1 MSMLGLPH
9 NLECSTRNERSD
21 YLELSCKS
29 KRLSF
34 FFLIGELGELVKVD
48 ERLRGGASAAGE
60 EERERLMRDECVH
73 AKVERVEFA
82 GSDDEEV

>member
-1 MSMLGLPH
+1 
-9 NLECSTRNERSD
+9 
-21 YLELSCKS
+21 
-29 KRLSF
+29 
-34 FFLIGELGELVKVD
+34 LGELVEVE

-73 AKVERVEFA
+73 AKVERIEFA